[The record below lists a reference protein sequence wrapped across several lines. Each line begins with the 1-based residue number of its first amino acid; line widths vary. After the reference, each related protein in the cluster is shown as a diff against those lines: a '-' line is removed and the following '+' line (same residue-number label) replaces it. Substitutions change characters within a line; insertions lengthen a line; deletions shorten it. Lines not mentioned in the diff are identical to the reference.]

1 MRILRAFAL
10 ILVSVLFYQCQ
21 KEVSFI
27 GNPDQPN
34 IVLPDPVNAHLQGT
48 VLDENGIPA
57 SGVTVKVGSQTT
69 VTDNRGYFRV
79 MNASL
84 DKKSAVVTAEKAGYF
99 KAFRTFA
106 ATSGTNQVV
115 IKLIKRTL
123 AGTIDA
129 TTGGSVTLSNG
140 AKIEIPANAVM
151 DALDSLGYSGTIN
164 VYAAYID
171 PTAAD
176 INQTVPGS
184 FMANDITGSRVIM
197 ASYGMMAVELE
208 SASAKKLQIKT
219 GSTATLTTPIPS
231 TLLGTAPQTIATWSV
246 NEQNGIWQEEGVATK
261 QGNVYV
267 GDVSH
272 FSFWNCDISVS
283 AVVLSLTLH
292 DQNGNPLAYKSVRI
306 TRVNAAIWTETH
318 GWTDSLGQV
327 SGYVPD
333 NEPLKLEVLDYC
345 GSPIFTQNIS
355 SLNQNTDLGIIVVNI
370 SSLPVVT
377 ITGSLVDC
385 NGAPVSNGYAMI
397 MYGYQTIYAATD
409 ANGNFSTSV
418 TSCASAPLGAEI
430 VGFASVGGQIQSSN
444 IVGASITAPV
454 TAVGTIDVCGTS
466 QVEFFNYTLDG
477 VTYVIG
483 PNPGDSLWAT
493 MLVQGSGG
501 QTMLNAQ
508 DAPGG
513 VNHIYVTFYHPVFAP
528 GNYFMQDIVVQFNSQ
543 VTLQTNATVTIT
555 NFANNVGDFY
565 EGSISAQFVSSSGLH
580 NVAGN
585 FRIKRSS

>member
-231 TLLGTAPQTIATWSV
+231 TLLSTAPQTIATWSV

-318 GWTDSLGQV
+318 GWTDSLGQI